1 MRFLR
6 HVLLIATIAGA
17 AVMGSAC
24 DNTTAPD
31 LDWQLGVVLTN
42 GSNRPGVGDTTQLRA
57 FVLPNSD
64 DVTITDGI
72 EVTSRVTWSVVGPA
86 GVVAVSNSGLVTALA
101 PGAVS
106 IRASYGSR
114 DASVSF
120 VVE

>member
-6 HVLLIATIAGA
+6 HVLLVATIAGA

-24 DNTTAPD
+24 DTTTAPD
-31 LDWQLGVVLTN
+31 LNWQLGVVLTN
-42 GSNRPGVGDTTQLRA
+42 GSNRPGGGDTTQLRA
-57 FVLPNSD
+57 FILPND
-64 DVTITDGI
+64 DEAGITAGI

-106 IRASYGSR
+106 VRAAYGDR

>member
-6 HVLLIATIAGA
+6 HALLVATIAGA
-17 AVMGSAC
+17 AVVGSAC

-31 LDWQLGVVLTN
+31 LNWQLGVVLTN

-57 FVLPNSD
+57 YILPND
-64 DVTITDGI
+64 DEASITAGI

-86 GVVAVSNSGLVTALA
+86 GVVTVSDSGLVTALA

-106 IRASYGSR
+106 IRASYGDR
-114 DASVSF
+114 DASASF